1 MNRIPEA
8 DILSAALTL
17 RAGGVVVLR
26 TDTLYGIVAC
36 ADDQAACERV
46 YSTKGR
52 DASKPCIVLIANSA
66 QIWDS
71 VSREAFNKAA
81 AGANGEPTSIIVP
94 AGPNTPAWV
103 PHENGTVAFRI
114 PSKSS
119 LCQLILAS
127 GPLIAPSANPSG
139 EETASSI
146 EEAGVFFGD
155 AVDLY
160 VDGGVTE
167 GIAPSRIIKVSDT
180 GQVDRIR

>member
-8 DILSAALTL
+8 DMLSAALTL

-36 ADDQAACERV
+36 AADQVACERV
-46 YSTKGR
+46 YAAKGR

-81 AGANGEPTSIIVP
+81 ASANGEPTSIIVP
-94 AGPNTPAWV
+94 VGPNTPAWV

-114 PSKSS
+114 PNKPN
-119 LCQLILAS
+119 LCQLMLAS

-139 EETASSI
+139 EEPARSI
-146 EEAGVFFGD
+146 EEAGAFFGQ

-160 VDGGVTE
+160 VDGGIAE
-167 GIAPSRIIKVSDT
+167 GVAPSRIIRVSDA
-180 GQVDRIR
+180 GEVDRIR